1 MIDTEE
7 VQKHFEAI
15 RYDNIK
21 DLSEEDAIQKIY
33 QFFKFIKESSS
44 DDDTILKALAIGPN
58 RDKEL
63 SISKMP
69 DEMLMLLS
77 NALYNQMIQKGGDVI
92 IEMNSD
98 DMDRIKNKVIN
109 NEELTQDEKAIL
121 KSTVG
126 DMFNIKETTPNDITE
141 DLIFAE
147 LIKGVF
153 IYHEHFKDDKLP
165 IKSIIDALSL
175 LLVLTVTRD
184 FSTYNDLEDCMND
197 FDSEKKTL
205 ILKSSHDISNNIL
218 QTLKETAK
226 PVKGLS
232 VKDMQLA
239 TLLAFLASA
248 SAMGSTISQEVSKEY
263 LLKLIDFAFN
273 KLYDSSEDLLDKVFD
288 DTDIIGKELEKTEI
302 GNKDCSSVKNC
313 SDCDS
318 FKECKAI
325 QKTKDVADSDML
337 KVADFI
343 DKNGTERV
351 SPKEKSEHMK
361 NMLKDEE

>member
-1 MIDTEE
+1 MINREE
-7 VQKHFEAI
+7 VQKHFEEI

-33 QFFKFIKESSS
+33 QFFKFIKDFSS
-44 DDDTILKALAIGPN
+44 DDDTIMKALAIGPN
-58 RDKEL
+58 QDKEL
-63 SISKMP
+63 SISEMP

-77 NALYNQMIQKGGDVI
+77 NALYNQMIKKGGDVI
-92 IEMNSD
+92 IELNSD
-98 DMDRIKNKVIN
+98 DMDRIKDKIIN
-109 NEELTQDEKAIL
+109 NEELTRDEKAVV
-121 KSTVG
+121 KATVG
-126 DMFNIKETTPNDITE
+126 DMFDHKETVPTDITE

-175 LLVLTVTRD
+175 LLVLTVTKD
-184 FSTYNDLEDCMND
+184 FTTYNSLEDCMND
-197 FDSEKKTL
+197 FDDGKRDL
-205 ILKSSHDISNNIL
+205 ILRSSRDISNNIL
-218 QTLKETAK
+218 STLKETAK

-232 VKDMQLA
+232 VKEMQLT

-248 SAMGSTISQEVSKEY
+248 SAMGDTISQEVSKDY

-273 KLYDSSEDLLDKVFD
+273 KLYDSSEDVLDKVFD
-288 DTDIIGKELEKTEI
+288 DSVIIGKELEKSEMF
-302 GNKDCSSVKNC
+302 NKDCSDKSCAN
-313 SDCDS
+313 CDS
-318 FKECKAI
+318 FKDCEAV
-325 QKTKDVADSDML
+325 QKTKNVADSDML